1 MSEEGSVLWKGVN
14 SAGIHPVVANPLSVG
29 LAPAPNNFGLSWG
42 ALGAGEVEW
51 KGTAE
56 VVLLS

>member
-1 MSEEGSVLWKGVN
+1 MVG
-14 SAGIHPVVANPLSVG
+14 NPLSVG
-29 LAPAPNNFGLSWG
+29 LAPALDNFELSLG
-42 ALGAGEVEW
+42 ALGAGEVER